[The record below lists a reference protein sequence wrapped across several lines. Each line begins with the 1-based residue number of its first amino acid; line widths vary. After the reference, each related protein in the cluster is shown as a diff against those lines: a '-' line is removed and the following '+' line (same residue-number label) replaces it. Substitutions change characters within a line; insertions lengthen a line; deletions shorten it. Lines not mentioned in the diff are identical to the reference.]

1 MTVTEDLP
9 TPPLPEAIAKT
20 LVSEPG
26 WANGISRVGLSPR
39 SSVCRAWRCSVLM
52 TSSSTATRETPG
64 SAPTAV
70 VTRSVIVS
78 FIGQPLTVR

>member
-1 MTVTEDLP
+1 MTLDLP
-9 TPPLPEAIAKT
+9 TPPLPDATANT

-26 WANGISRVGLSPR
+26 LANGISRTGSSPR
-39 SSVCRAWRCSVLM
+39 SSVCSCWRCSVLM
-52 TSSSTATRETPG
+52 TSSSTATRVTPG

-70 VTRSVIVS
+70 VTRSVMVS